1 MTALAFT
8 TGGCGYL
15 DVDPELGL
23 EDKEVFG
30 TYSNFRSYF
39 DSTLPEMARTR
50 KTYFMRSRC
59 TRTFSRNI
67 HSHGI
72 TPLIWLMPEEWV

>member
-39 DSTLPEMARTR
+39 DLLYASGNGTNKE
-50 KTYFMRSRC
+50 
-59 TRTFSRNI
+59 NI
-67 HSHGI
+67 LYAFPMYSDFLQKI
-72 TPLIWLMPEEWV
+72 FILMV